1 MKPPRPEART
11 QSVGVC
17 CEVVDGGRCQL
28 EADTNVMSTLMIK
41 TCFQRLSGV
50 PAAHL
55 PEPSFSSCLE

>member
-1 MKPPRPEART
+1 MKPPPPEARI

-41 TCFQRLSGV
+41 TCFQRL
-50 PAAHL
+50 
-55 PEPSFSSCLE
+55 